1 MKGVSFE
8 STQRFGS
15 FFMLLVHLIEIKFHQ
30 PDTMILLVL
39 HINRNAVAVLFGC
52 STSGL
57 VSDLSPA
64 YEDQISQLTFQVFF
78 KEKK

>member
-39 HINRNAVAVLFGC
+39 HINRNAVVVLLGC

-64 YEDQISQLTFQVFF
+64 YEDQISQLTFQQCF
-78 KEKK
+78 